1 MKKVAPRPA
10 RRLLEQ
16 QRQEGAFGLPQREPP
31 RQCQPEQGLSPLPEL
46 DGPHAV
52 DAACGMDQ
60 TSHPDWRGQHYVGKL
75 QGTRGAGRHG
85 CGCAAP
91 NAPRAAAFTKPV
103 GKHST
108 P

>member
-1 MKKVAPRPA
+1 MKKVAPRRA

-31 RQCQPEQGLSPLPEL
+31 RQCQPEPGLSPLPEL
-46 DGPHAV
+46 DGPRAV

-60 TSHPDWRGQHYVGKL
+60 TSRPDRRGLRHVGKL
-75 QGTRGAGRHG
+75 QGTRGVGRRG

-91 NAPRAAAFTKPV
+91 NAPRAAASAKPV
-103 GKHST
+103 GIH
-108 P
+108 